1 MRALAE
7 AIPVGP
13 QAEEAAP
20 NRAAN
25 DNQPANPTIV
35 DLPAPSPEQVDGVLD
50 TLADVLVARAIR
62 ELGIGPA
69 DGGPPGWS

>member
-1 MRALAE
+1 MTALAE
-7 AIPVGP
+7 AIPAAP
-13 QAEEAAP
+13 QAEERAP

-25 DNQPANPTIV
+25 DNQPVNPTIV
-35 DLPAPSPEQVDGVLD
+35 ALPTPTPEQVDRVLD

-69 DGGPPGWS
+69 NDGPPGWS